1 MPACAKLMIR
11 LNWTA
16 PRWEYNKPAYSKI
29 VDEID
34 GDGTEPGMNFF
45 IFFLMEMHL
54 FRSQSSTI

>member
-16 PRWEYNKPAYSKI
+16 PRWEYNKPAYLKLMA
-29 VDEID
+29 EM
-34 GDGTEPGMNFF
+34 DGTEPGMNLF
-45 IFFLMEMHL
+45 IFLLMEMHL